1 MEGRFVSDV
10 VFLLGFLLAAIA
22 LPVGTLTVAR
32 LVRPSHHEAMKSQ
45 PYESGMI
52 QASAPRRP
60 FHMAYY
66 TFALIFVVFEV
77 ETVLLFAI
85 APVLRDMGWLAL
97 AEVAAFVG
105 STALGLLYAW
115 RKGVL
120 VWR

>member
-1 MEGRFVSDV
+1 MDGRFVSDV
-10 VFLLGFLLAAIA
+10 VFLLGFLVAAIA
-22 LPVGTLTVAR
+22 LPAGTLAVAR
-32 LVRPSHHEAMKSQ
+32 WIRPSHREAMKSQ
-45 PYESGMI
+45 PYESGMF

-85 APVLRDMGWLAL
+85 APVLRDLGWLAL
-97 AEVAAFVG
+97 AEVGAFVA
-105 STALGLLYAW
+105 STALGLFYAW

>member
-1 MEGRFVSDV
+1 VDGRFVSDV
-10 VFLLGFLLAAIA
+10 VFLLGFLVAAIV
-22 LPVGTLTVAR
+22 LPVGTLGVAR
-32 LVRPSHHEAMKSQ
+32 WIRPSHRETIKSQ
-45 PYESGMI
+45 PYESGML

-85 APVLRDMGWLAL
+85 APVLRQMGWLAL
-97 AEVAAFVG
+97 AEVAAFVAT
-105 STALGLLYAW
+105 TALGLFYAW

>member
-1 MEGRFVSDV
+1 MDGRFVSDV
-10 VFLLGFLLAAIA
+10 VFLLGFLVAAIV
-22 LPVGTLTVAR
+22 LPVGTLGVAR
-32 LVRPSHHEAMKSQ
+32 WIRPSHRETIKSQ
-45 PYESGMI
+45 PYESGML

-85 APVLRDMGWLAL
+85 APVLRQMGWLAL
-97 AEVAAFVG
+97 AEVAAFVAT
-105 STALGLLYAW
+105 TALGLFYAW